1 MPYRTMTDVNTVAPR
16 ASTLHCIPQFLRGLY
31 GGHVAEK
38 PVQRMS
44 GDLSTTHNYE
54 DLWSSDCEKV
64 WRPKP
69 LPMER
74 KPTQDHAGQPTA
86 ASVLGRQNSK
96 DLRRRSASGD

>member
-1 MPYRTMTDVNTVAPR
+1 MPYRTMTDVNTVAPQ

-31 GGHVAEK
+31 GGHAAEK

-54 DLWSSDCEKV
+54 DLCSSDCEKV

-69 LPMER
+69 LPKER
-74 KPTQDHAGQPTA
+74 KPTQDHAG
-86 ASVLGRQNSK
+86 S
-96 DLRRRSASGD
+96 LRRERLGPPKFQRPAAT